1 MATGDAAAAVG
12 MDVVPGT
19 ADRRQGFEE
28 INKTRDYLA
37 EHRTTG
43 GHPWDKITAKP
54 NVVTSPGTQAMTLR
68 YDARPVVGRDGAEVE
83 MATYGELVG
92 VANTAAA
99 AQTAANAAAAAVG
112 GKANAFSGADTVRAA
127 QGPTTDAYGRTVS
140 GGNFAVWMDT
150 TLQFGRNVS
159 SRRYKEDIEPHPVD
173 PAAVLALRPVT
184 YHRIDDPDAGARE
197 YGLIAEDV
205 NELLPSI
212 VTWFDG
218 QIDGVRY
225 ELLGVAL
232 LAVVKDQDAQL
243 RALREEI
250 AALRE
255 QITAPT
261 EPTEPEPTEPT
272 PEEVP
277 DASGQ

>member
-43 GHPWDKITAKP
+43 GHPWDKVTNKP
-54 NVVTSPGTQAMTLR
+54 NVVTSPGTQSMTLR

-83 MATYGELVG
+83 IPTYGELVA

-99 AQTAANAAAAAVG
+99 ANAAVG
-112 GKANAFSGADTVRAA
+112 GKANAFSGADTVRSA

-159 SRRYKEDIEPHPVD
+159 SRRYKEDIEPHPVA

-205 NELLPSI
+205 NELVPSI

-225 ELLGVAL
+225 DLLAVAL
-232 LAVVKDQDAQL
+232 LDVVRDQDSRI
-243 RALREEI
+243 RALED
-250 AALRE
+250 AMT
-255 QITAPT
+255 TAPT
-261 EPTEPEPTEPT
+261 APT
-272 PEEVP
+272 PEE
-277 DASGQ
+277 A